1 LHTIRLYLI
10 RVISLR
16 VLLQPATSYAAPMRV
31 VRHADSAA
39 FLAATE
45 PFLVAREALHNIPM
59 SIARTCCADTTRYP
73 GPNYWAAVEDD
84 GRVVGIAAMT
94 PPHRVQ
100 IYVPRGDAVDAVAA
114 DLAASSWTPP
124 GVHGP
129 ADVADS
135 FAAAW
140 CALRGGRADVCM
152 DLRAFELR
160 AVIAAPRVPGE
171 MRCAEVADEELVA
184 SWYHAFEAEAHA
196 SPSGADVARRLIA
209 DRRLFVWVDGRPVA
223 QAAIV
228 GTTPNGAR
236 IGAVYTPPELRRRG
250 YATALVAA
258 LSKRVLADGRVFAF
272 LFTDLANPVSNSI
285 YPKVDY
291 RAIGDFRDYVF
302 VRS

>member
-1 LHTIRLYLI
+1 MSRA
-10 RVISLR
+10 ISLR
-16 VLLQPATSYAAPMRV
+16 VPLKPGTSYAAPMRV
-31 VRHADSAA
+31 VRHSDPAA
-39 FLAATE
+39 FLAASE
-45 PFLVAREALHNIPM
+45 SFLVAREALHNIPM

-73 GPNYWAAVEDD
+73 GPNYWAAVEDG

-100 IYVPRGDAVDAVAA
+100 IYVPRGEAVEVVAA
-114 DLAASSWTPP
+114 DLAASPWTPS

-140 CALRGGRADVCM
+140 CARRGGRADIRM

-160 AVIAAPRVPGE
+160 VASAAPPVPGE
-171 MRCAEVADEELVA
+171 MRRAEMADLELVA
-184 SWYHAFEAEAHA
+184 SWHSAFEAEAHA
-196 SPSGADVARRLIA
+196 SPSSADVVRRWIA
-209 DRRLFVWVDGRPVA
+209 DGRHFVWLDGRPVG

-228 GTTPNGAR
+228 GMTPNGAR

-258 LSKRVLADGRVFAF
+258 LSQRVLADGRAFAF
-272 LFTDLANPVSNSI
+272 LFTDLANPISNSI
-285 YPKVDY
+285 YPKIGF
-291 RAIGDFRDYVF
+291 RAIGDFRDYDF
-302 VRS
+302 TRD